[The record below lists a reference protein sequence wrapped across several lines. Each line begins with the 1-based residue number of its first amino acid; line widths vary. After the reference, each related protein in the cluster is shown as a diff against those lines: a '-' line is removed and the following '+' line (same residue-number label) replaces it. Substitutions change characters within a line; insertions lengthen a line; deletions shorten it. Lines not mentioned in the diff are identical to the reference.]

1 MAADEAVTDHD
12 APPGDRSGQALIA
25 YPAAPHAVRIHRG
38 AELVALEER
47 FNQGI
52 FMGALAFVG
61 LSTLTALAF
70 LPLRASAENGRPPSS
85 AVAAALVVLSLTA
98 LAVWRRRDVYR
109 LLRNQP
115 GLQLVPVLIAA
126 ALLSVVSPL
135 RNELWWP
142 ACAILMVIAL
152 QISLRRSL
160 AYCMIV
166 LLANLAAHT
175 VDGDLSETSP
185 VGIVGLWIGIPFWT
199 AMAAVIPERMASHLL
214 RLNANRAPVRSS
226 AHHVR
231 AGSPE
236 PPKEAPRNGDACAA
250 ELVVGVRASGDT
262 PAAQAPRVSRDLT
275 SRLTNKQLRVVA
287 LLADGHRYEF
297 IGECLSISAGQV
309 YRHVRNAI
317 ERLEVESVNELV
329 AVAVAD
335 GLVPRPERR
344 MSGQS

>member
-1 MAADEAVTDHD
+1 MTDHD
-12 APPGDRSGQALIA
+12 TPPGDRSGRALIA
-25 YPAAPHAVRIHRG
+25 YEAVPQAVRIHRG
-38 AELVALEER
+38 AELVALAER
-47 FNQGI
+47 FNHGI

-70 LPLRASAENGRPPSS
+70 LPLRESAENGRPPLS
-85 AVAAALVVLSLTA
+85 AVAAALVVLALTA
-98 LAVWRRRDVYR
+98 LAAWRRHDVYR
-109 LLRNQP
+109 LLRNRP

-160 AYCMIV
+160 AYCLIV
-166 LLANLAAHT
+166 LLANLVAHT
-175 VDGDLSETSP
+175 VGGDLSETSP

-214 RLNANRAPVRSS
+214 RLNANRVPSRSP
-226 AHHVR
+226 AQHVR
-231 AGSPE
+231 VGSPE
-236 PPKEAPRNGDACAA
+236 PPKEAPRDVDGPAA
-250 ELVVGVRASGDT
+250 DLVVGVRASEET
-262 PAAQAPRVSRDLT
+262 TAAPAQRVSGDLT
-275 SRLTNKQLRVVA
+275 SRLTNKQLQVVA

-317 ERLEVESVNELV
+317 ERLEVKNVNELV

-335 GLVPRPERR
+335 GLVPRPERQT
-344 MSGQS
+344 SGRS